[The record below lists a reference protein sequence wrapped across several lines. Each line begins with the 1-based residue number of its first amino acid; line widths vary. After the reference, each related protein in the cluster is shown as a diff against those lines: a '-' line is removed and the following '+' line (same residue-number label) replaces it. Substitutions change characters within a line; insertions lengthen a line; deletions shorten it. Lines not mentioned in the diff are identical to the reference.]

1 MRRMTITLHQDE
13 HEALITLAER
23 KRREPRQHAAM
34 IIRHELERLGLLPP
48 ADIGDAA
55 QAQAQKHKQQA

>member
-34 IIRHELERLGLLPP
+34 IIRHELERFGLLPP
-48 ADIGDAA
+48 ANIGDFAQTQTQAA
-55 QAQAQKHKQQA
+55 STEV